1 MPYKQRTLKNEKI
14 LILQMENMEWWKVS
28 FYDYANFK
36 SIMLKRLKKTPQL
49 FQETYEYLE
58 MQFTMPFN
66 IFFLINSEG
75 IT

>member
-14 LILQMENMEWWKVS
+14 LILQMENMEWWKVG

-49 FQETYEYLE
+49 FQETYEDLE
-58 MQFTMPFN
+58 MQFTMLFN
-66 IFFLINSEG
+66 IFFSNSER